1 MMMLLHVF
9 LSLFFIGGVF
19 GELSQLY
26 GNNAVSTPQRIF
38 NSLYNF
44 QSKSSL
50 EKGLF
55 DQEDPENIT
64 STDMSDMDNRSKL
77 KQLDEVLYIMSIK
90 MLKTICID
98 EILEKSHLL
107 NEKYYWI
114 QDIVCYVSNI
124 LMNNAILN

>member
-26 GNNAVSTPQRIF
+26 G
-38 NSLYNF
+38 
-44 QSKSSL
+44 SKSSL